1 LKRVER
7 RQGIPLDEFKR
18 RARKRTH
25 YVSYREIR
33 EWVLMYMEKLKI
45 APSEQALV
53 DKFGIKIPTLRR
65 KAKVFGDRIVTR
77 KINNIKYFI
86 IEKKS

>member
-1 LKRVER
+1 VR
-7 RQGIPLDEFKR
+7 
-18 RARKRTH
+18 
-25 YVSYREIR
+25 
-33 EWVLMYMEKLKI
+33 
-45 APSEQALV
+45 
-53 DKFGIKIPTLRR
+53 KFGIKIPTLRR